1 MGGGLVL
8 LAQPVAQVELMHH
21 CRGDKRQKVSQPR
34 SPARG
39 RSSLLLPEILE
50 PFQRG
55 VHSLQKKKCFVLQGS
70 GDTISSAL
78 LV

>member
-55 VHSLQKKKCFVLQGS
+55 VHSLQKKNVLCYKEAEILS
-70 GDTISSAL
+70 HRPY
-78 LV
+78 